1 LLLAVDC
8 QSHQGLWVYCHDN
21 DLAVKRQNYHSLQH
35 YRWISKYLRMREKYY
50 NPDIDK
56 LPALSHTTLQAELI
70 AQTFDGQR
78 RIYRLTQ
85 QTLSLAIVRM
95 DNRLKMSYFLGS
107 NRCRITVWGSRD
119 LASIAS
125 AGQSRINLP

>member
-50 NPDIDK
+50 SPDIDK

-107 NRCRITVWGSRD
+107 NRCYITVWGSRD

>member
-21 DLAVKRQNYHSLQH
+21 DLAAKRQNYHSLQH

-50 NPDIDK
+50 SPDIDK
-56 LPALSHTTLQAELI
+56 LPALSHTTLQTELI

-78 RIYRLTQ
+78 KIYRLTQ
-85 QTLSLAIVRM
+85 QTLSLAIVRK

-107 NRCRITVWGSRD
+107 NR
-119 LASIAS
+119 
-125 AGQSRINLP
+125 

>member
-1 LLLAVDC
+1 
-8 QSHQGLWVYCHDN
+8 
-21 DLAVKRQNYHSLQH
+21 
-35 YRWISKYLRMREKYY
+35 MREMYY
-50 NPDIDK
+50 SPDIDK

-107 NRCRITVWGSRD
+107 NRCLITVWGSRD
-119 LASIAS
+119 LASGVN

>member
-1 LLLAVDC
+1 
-8 QSHQGLWVYCHDN
+8 
-21 DLAVKRQNYHSLQH
+21 
-35 YRWISKYLRMREKYY
+35 MPEKYY
-50 NPDIDK
+50 SPDIDK

-78 RIYRLTQ
+78 KIYRLTQ
-85 QTLSLAIVRM
+85 QTLSLAIVRK

-119 LASIAS
+119 LFGVTSTV
-125 AGQSRINLP
+125 QSRINLP

>member
-1 LLLAVDC
+1 
-8 QSHQGLWVYCHDN
+8 
-21 DLAVKRQNYHSLQH
+21 
-35 YRWISKYLRMREKYY
+35 MRKKYY
-50 NPDIDK
+50 SPDTYK
-56 LPALSHTTLQAELI
+56 LPTLSHTTLQAELI

-78 RIYRLTQ
+78 KIYRLTQ
-85 QTLSLAIVRM
+85 QTLSVAIVRK

-125 AGQSRINLP
+125 AGQSRNNLS